1 MSSNK
6 ISHWGSLKSRLTVF
20 YVGMFMI
27 TQLLCVTVIYFA
39 QQQSVSSDARKKV
52 HVFTREFTYEYMTG
66 AEFSVNQEQ
75 ISLDR
80 MDQKILRKIHESEP
94 NFVFEMATIDSMGD
108 TTVLGSAG
116 DIVCEFTALNGQP
129 AKVSR
134 KTYEVED
141 RIALMHDEFNEE
153 SYGEDVNEVYFLLLS
168 PEGDC
173 LAKSGFNAVGVD
185 HFTTFRLPEDTTR
198 ENMRLAHE
206 DGAIFASYHRLF
218 DGNVLV
224 IGKHMKQFN
233 KYIVNLLYSILLTL
247 VLSLV
252 VSFYSGRFI
261 AGRFVSGILRVTRA
275 ARKIESGNYAERVSH
290 GTEGTEIND
299 LADAFNDMTTNTEKL
314 LIELKMISDSMA
326 HDLRTPITRMR
337 GQAEM
342 SLNSPKD
349 NELAS
354 DVAEECENM
363 LTLIN
368 TMLEITQTEFNISKI
383 EKGKL
388 DFAAIARTTVDL
400 LATVADDKGVTLRV
414 DIPEIPL
421 MMFGNK
427 VQLQRLIGN
436 LLDNAI
442 KFTPANGVVS
452 LSMRSDSDSVLLTVA
467 DTGCGIPEAD
477 SQHVFERFYRSDS
490 SRNVPGNGLGL
501 SLVKAIVDSYDGSIV
516 FKSEIGRGTV
526 FTLTLPV
533 DADPRLK

>member
-39 QQQSVSSDARKKV
+39 QQHSVSSDARKKV

-383 EKGKL
+383 EKDKL